1 MDTKSVAG
9 AVDTDGA
16 AELLAVLEQRNLVR
30 FHDGAMQSWML
41 TPDGRKRGQALLAQ
55 EMIAAGAETAMR
67 DGYSSFGKL
76 NRVFLELCTDWQVR
90 MVGGELIVNDHR
102 DSVWDAGV
110 FDRLRLLHDQ
120 IIPVCMRLGEALS
133 RFDGYE
139 ARLVAAYR
147 RIVSGDVD
155 WFTRPVIDSYHTV
168 WMELH
173 EDLLA
178 SLGIERAK
186 EVSP

>member
-1 MDTKSVAG
+1 MDTKSVAA
-9 AVDTDGA
+9 AVDADA
-16 AELLAVLEQRNLVR
+16 AADLLAILEQRDLVR

-41 TPDGRKRGQALLAQ
+41 TPQGRERGQALLAQ
-55 EMIAAGAETAMR
+55 EIADAGADVAIQES
-67 DGYSSFGKL
+67 YSAFGQL

-90 MVGGELIVNDHR
+90 LVAGELVINDHS
-102 DSVWDAGV
+102 DSVWDAAV
-110 FDRLRLLHDQ
+110 LDRLRVLHDQ
-120 IIPVCMRLGEALS
+120 IIPVCGRLGEALP
-133 RFDGYE
+133 RFDRYE
-139 ARLVAAYR
+139 ARLVGAYR